1 MTETLSEVSTELII
15 RTFYALYI
23 LLVIFVPFILGY
35 FFWKYWVKYARHKFL
50 SEKQHILLE
59 FRLPK
64 EITKSPVAME
74 VFMNALYQ
82 TSGEGNWYDKF
93 VKGGMRA
100 WFSLEMVSI
109 EGQVHFFIWSR
120 KELKKI
126 IETQLY
132 SQYPDVEVAE
142 VEDYTKGI
150 TLDQSKMDL
159 WGTYFT
165 KTKESFYPIKTY
177 VDYGL
182 DKDPKEE
189 LKIDPITPVIELL
202 GSLGAGEQMWIQIL
216 IRAHREEFKKPGTW
230 FEKTDWKHFAKE
242 EIKKKMKRD
251 KGDGEVMDKMTKGE
265 QKNIEAIE
273 KSIAKAPFDTGIRAI
288 YLANNDVYNKGNQG
302 GLVGSMRQYGSNDLN
317 GFKPDKTTGF
327 DYPWQDVFGGRLRAK
342 KEKILKGYQERSFF
356 KPLYNPGDRGGE
368 FILSAE
374 ELATIYHFPG
384 KVSKTPTFTRIA
396 SRKADAPSNLPI

>member
-1 MTETLSEVSTELII
+1 MTETLGEVTSELFIQTL
-15 RTFYALYI
+15 YALYI
-23 LLVIFVPFILGY
+23 LLVIFVPFLLGW
-35 FFWKYWVKYARHKFL
+35 FFWRNWVKFVRMQFL
-50 SEKQHILLE
+50 SEQEYCLLE
-59 FRLPK
+59 FRMPK

-74 VFMNALYQ
+74 VFINALYQ
-82 TSGEGNWYDKF
+82 TSGEGNWFDKF
-93 VKGGMRA
+93 WKGGMRA

-109 EGQVHFFIWSR
+109 EGQVRFFIWTR
-120 KELKKI
+120 KNLKKI

-142 VEDYTKGI
+142 VEDYAK
-150 TLDQSKMDL
+150 DVVYDPSKMDL
-159 WGTYFT
+159 WGTYFV
-165 KTKESFYPIKTY
+165 KARDSFYPIKTY

-202 GSLGAGEQMWIQIL
+202 GSLGQGEQMWIQIV
-216 IRAHREEFKKPGTW
+216 IRAHREELKKPGTW
-230 FEKTDWKHFAKE
+230 FGKTDWKHFAML
-242 EIKKKMKRD
+242 EIKTKMKRD
-251 KGDGEVMDKMTKGE
+251 KGDGEVMDKLTKGE
-265 QKNIEAIE
+265 KNAIDAIE
-273 KSIAKAPFDTGIRAI
+273 KSISKAPFDAGIRALYI
-288 YLANNDVYNKGNQG
+288 ADKEVYNKGNQG

-327 DYPWQDVFGGRLRAK
+327 DYPWQDITGRKLVKK
-342 KEKILKGYQERSFF
+342 KEHILKSYKERGFF
-356 KPLYNPGDRGGE
+356 KPLYKPKDVGGA

-384 KVSKTPTFTRIA
+384 KVASTPTFTRLP

>member
-1 MTETLSEVSTELII
+1 
-15 RTFYALYI
+15 
-23 LLVIFVPFILGY
+23 
-35 FFWKYWVKYARHKFL
+35 
-50 SEKQHILLE
+50 
-59 FRLPK
+59 
-64 EITKSPVAME
+64 
-74 VFMNALYQ
+74 MNALYQ

-230 FEKTDWKHFAKE
+230 FEKTDWKHFAKD

-384 KVSKTPTFTRIA
+384 KVSKTPNFTRIA